1 MTETVTLRAAIGNY
15 PETAAL
21 LEGRVTEPGLTF
33 DFHRLSP
40 ITKAFA
46 PMVRRSAYDV
56 SEMAIATFLMA
67 RAMGK
72 PMVLL
77 PVVLAAR
84 FQEKALLC
92 KRDGP
97 IKGPANLAGARIAV
111 RAYSQTTGMWLRGS
125 LAELHGVAA
134 EAQAWT
140 SFEDAHVQ
148 EFRDPPF
155 VTRAA
160 PGQDLLGLLQSG
172 AVDAAIFGNEL
183 PDDPALGPVFRD
195 LPAAGAAFRARYG
208 FEPVNHLVVM
218 REAVAH
224 HAPTLMRLFQASGA
238 RIETRATLNP
248 AIEVAIRFCRD
259 QGLITDPLSLTKVW
273 EGLPAEVS

>member
-1 MTETVTLRAAIGNY
+1 MLRAAIGSY

-21 LEGRVTEPGLTF
+21 LEGRVAAPGLAL

-46 PMVRRSAYDV
+46 PMVRKAAYDV

-67 RAMGK
+67 RAFDK

-77 PVVLAAR
+77 PIVLAAR

-92 KRDGP
+92 RRDGT
-97 IKGPANLAGARIAV
+97 IHGPADLRGARIAV

-125 LAELHGVAA
+125 LSELHGVKA
-134 EAQAWT
+134 EAQSWT

-160 PGQDLLGLLQSG
+160 PGQDLLGMLQSG
-172 AVDAAIFGNEL
+172 AVEAAIFGNEL
-183 PDDPALGPVFRD
+183 PDDPNIGPVFND
-195 LPAAGAAFRARYG
+195 LTAAGEAFRTRYG

-218 REAVAH
+218 QREVAQ
-224 HAPTLMRLFQASGA
+224 HAPTLMRLFRDSGA

-248 AIEVAIRFCRD
+248 AIEIAIRFCRE
-259 QGLITDPLSLTKVW
+259 QGLINAPLSLDQVW
-273 EGLPAEVS
+273 AGLPAAVA